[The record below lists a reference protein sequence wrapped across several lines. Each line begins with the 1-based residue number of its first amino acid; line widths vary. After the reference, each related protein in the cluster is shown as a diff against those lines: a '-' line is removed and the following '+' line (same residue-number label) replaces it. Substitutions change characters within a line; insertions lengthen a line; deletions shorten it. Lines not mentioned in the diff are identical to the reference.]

1 MAKSTQALDAAS
13 LDLEQ
18 KIKENER
25 LHEELTERKL
35 EFTDGIHALQ
45 QQIKDLEQRVQELQ
59 VENTQLN
66 QSNTGESSTQE
77 AQPEQSLKRTIDEL
91 QFDLSQKTQLLEE
104 LEQTIQ
110 QNDGHLLS
118 EIRSLRTILLAKVG
132 DIENTSLKDV
142 LSETSLKTLEDEAN
156 NYIHSIGNNTLEV
169 RETDMHD
176 K

>member
-35 EFTDGIHALQ
+35 EFTDGINTLQ
-45 QQIKDLEQRVQELQ
+45 KQIKDLEQRVQELQ
-59 VENTQLN
+59 VENTQFN

-91 QFDLSQKTQLLEE
+91 QLNLSQKTQLLEE

-110 QNDGHLLS
+110 QNNSHLLL
-118 EIRSLRTILLAKVG
+118 EIRSLRTILLAKVD

-142 LSETSLKTLEDEAN
+142 LSESSLKTLEDEAN
-156 NYIHSIGNNTLEV
+156 NYIHSIGNSTSEV
-169 RETDMHD
+169 RETDTHY